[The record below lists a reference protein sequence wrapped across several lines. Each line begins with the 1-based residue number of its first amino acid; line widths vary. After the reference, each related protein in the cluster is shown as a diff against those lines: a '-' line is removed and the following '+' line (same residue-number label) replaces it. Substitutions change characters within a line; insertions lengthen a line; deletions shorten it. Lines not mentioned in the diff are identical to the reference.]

1 MTVTE
6 HHPPPEAPPLPIS
19 PELFEEIAR
28 LAGREEN
35 AKLEY
40 INGKVWVEPVT
51 DSDHAAILSWMFRQF
66 IAHRPD
72 LDMPIGQGLKIGTY
86 RHGRALPDGV
96 LVPVGH
102 FNGQGDY
109 PDPDGVL
116 AVVEVTSWDAD
127 THARDRVEKPAAYAA
142 TGIGVYLLVDRDANT
157 VVVHSRPVNGRYM
170 DRSEHPYGE
179 TVQVPGLGV
188 ILDTD
193 ALKRFAR

>member
-1 MTVTE
+1 MTVAE
-6 HHPPPEAPPLPIS
+6 RHPPLETLSLPMS
-19 PELFEEIAR
+19 PELFEAIAH

-35 AKLEY
+35 VKLEY
-40 INGKVWVEPVT
+40 INGKVWVESVT

-72 LDMPIGQGLKIGTY
+72 LDMPIGQGLKIGAY
-86 RHGRALPDGV
+86 RNGRALPDGV
-96 LVPVGH
+96 LVPVDH
-102 FNGQGDY
+102 FTGQGDY

-127 THARDRVEKPAAYAA
+127 THARDRVEKPAAYAE
-142 TGIGVYLLVDRDANT
+142 TDIGVYLMVDRDANT

-179 TVQVPGLGV
+179 TVQLPGLG
-188 ILDTD
+188 ITLDTD